1 MNTEQLGVPRHW
13 WGKIILGVLGLFKG
27 GIVGGVMGLFAGHM
41 LDRFLGALFDRS
53 RYREIFFDAL
63 FACLGH
69 ISKADGR
76 VTEVEIAAAERFMQ
90 KLQLTPEERQDAIR
104 RFNAGKTEGFQL
116 EAELQE
122 FARFTATQRDLR
134 QMFMEILLEGATTD
148 GRVTEAEMQ
157 VLLRVAKVLGI
168 PTMIFEAMMNA
179 FRTSHGSGGRYRAPG
194 KTTLSLP
201 QAYASLGLQ
210 AGASD
215 ADVKKAYRKLIG
227 QYHPDRL
234 VSQKLPEEV
243 MEKARNRVLE
253 VNAAYDLIK
262 QSRGFK

>member
-1 MNTEQLGVPRHW
+1 MNTGQLGVPRHW
-13 WGKIILGVLGLFKG
+13 WGKIVLGVLGMFKG
-27 GIVGGVMGLFAGHM
+27 GIAGLAMGLFAGHM

-90 KLQLTPEERQDAIR
+90 KLQLDAEERQAAIR
-104 RFNAGKTEGFQL
+104 RFNAGKTPGFDL

-157 VLLRVAKVLGI
+157 VLMRVARVLGI
-168 PTMIFEAMMNA
+168 PTMMFEAMMNA

-194 KTTLSLP
+194 NTTISLP
-201 QAYASLGLQ
+201 QAYASLGLKPD
-210 AGASD
+210 ASD
-215 ADVKKAYRKLIG
+215 AEVKKAYRKLVG